1 MGGWVAG
8 LIENITNSAQL
19 RLGLGLSLVKI
30 LAYDSCKYIKKLE
43 LGKKIYEIIN
53 KNEIYQESLLPQ

>member
-19 RLGLGLSLVKI
+19 RLGLGLSLAIMLIFVI
-30 LAYDSCKYIKKLE
+30 DFDDCFFHMVSDSTQ
-43 LGKKIYEIIN
+43 N
-53 KNEIYQESLLPQ
+53 KFLN